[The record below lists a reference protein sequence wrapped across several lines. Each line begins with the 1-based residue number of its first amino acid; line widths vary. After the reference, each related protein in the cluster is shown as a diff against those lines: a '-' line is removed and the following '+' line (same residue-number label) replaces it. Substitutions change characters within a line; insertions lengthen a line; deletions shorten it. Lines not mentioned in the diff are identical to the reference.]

1 MSANTNVVP
10 MKNEALRPTYRG
22 PFAMFDEL
30 RTEFENLMQ
39 KPFWPAFTNRFREE
53 KETWTPRI
61 DVFEK
66 DHDLVVRCDLPGM
79 KKEDVHV
86 TMEEGDLVL
95 FGERKEETETQKE
108 SYYRAECNYGAFYRR
123 LPLAFKVNPERSP
136 PSSPTA
142 SSRCMS
148 PCRSRRRTRRCPFRC
163 SRQMR
168 Q

>member
-123 LPLAFKVNPERSP
+123 LPLAFKVNPEKI
-136 PSSPTA
+136 TA
-142 SSRCMS
+142 KFTDGVLEVHVPM
-148 PCRSRRRTRRCPFRC
+148 PLEEKNKALPIPV
-163 SRQMR
+163 Q
-168 Q
+168 